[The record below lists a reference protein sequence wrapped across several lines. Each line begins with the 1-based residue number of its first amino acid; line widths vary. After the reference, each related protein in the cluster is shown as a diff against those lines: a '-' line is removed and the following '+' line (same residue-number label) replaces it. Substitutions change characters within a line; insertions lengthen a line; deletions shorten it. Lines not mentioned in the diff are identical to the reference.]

1 MNAKFFRL
9 YIMEIGYVRV
19 STNEQRVDL
28 QIQALKLAGCDKI
41 YTDKGISG
49 KTDNRPGLQNALGAL
64 KKGDTLIVWRLDR
77 LGRSLPSLIELVD
90 SLGKDGVDFKSLTE
104 GFDTTSI
111 SGKLVFHIMAALAE
125 FERSLISERTK
136 AGMSAAKK
144 RGKKIG
150 RPPTLSP
157 MDIKNIS
164 AALDKDKTS
173 VRKLANT
180 YKVSVRT
187 LQRSIVTHH
196 KGQDRLH
203 ALQKTGT

>member
-1 MNAKFFRL
+1 
-9 YIMEIGYVRV
+9 MEIGYVRV

-49 KTDNRPGLQNALGAL
+49 KTDNRPGLKNALGAL

-136 AGMSAAKK
+136 AGMVAAKK
-144 RGKKIG
+144 RGEKIG
-150 RPPTLSP
+150 RPPALSP
-157 MDIKNIS
+157 IDIKKIS
-164 AALDKDKTS
+164 AA
-173 VRKLANT
+173 
-180 YKVSVRT
+180 
-187 LQRSIVTHH
+187 
-196 KGQDRLH
+196 
-203 ALQKTGT
+203 